1 MLRSTPGRSPTGARA
16 GARPNQGPPEP
27 VDARAGPRPGPAPPG
42 LAPAGPGRYRLS
54 TCLSPASTAKSSR
67 LPGGGKGQMK
77 WSEKAHGGR

>member
-1 MLRSTPGRSPTGARA
+1 MPGPARARARPSRKTPGPSRGPD
-16 GARPNQGPPEP
+16 PPEP
-27 VDARAGPRPGPAPPG
+27 NRSPASPR
-42 LAPAGPGRYRLS
+42 PGRYRLS